1 MKMNMMID
9 RYMPDYQFGERHEI
23 VIHAEQEIVYRA
35 IREVTATEIP
45 LLRLLFAIRTLPSLL
60 MGKRG
65 KVLAD
70 TLPYVE
76 EMERYGF
83 LLLEEEQNLEFVVG
97 VVGKFWRPVGN
108 LPIKLKSVVDFTKF
122 IDSRYA
128 RSVMNFSVQHGELN
142 GNTVLRTETR
152 VQTIGSAAKVKF
164 ALYWAII
171 YPGSAYIRRMM
182 LKAIKKRA
190 ESNHG

>member
-1 MKMNMMID
+1 MNMMID

-23 VIHAEQEIVYRA
+23 SIHAEQGTVYRA
-35 IREVTATEIP
+35 IREVTAMEIP
-45 LLRLLFAIRTLPSLL
+45 LLRLLFAIRALPSVL
-60 MGKRG
+60 MGKRREA
-65 KVLAD
+65 LAN

-83 LLLEEEQNLEFVVG
+83 LLLEEERNWEFVVG
-97 VVGKFWRPVGN
+97 VIGKFWRLTGN
-108 LPIKLKSVVDFTKF
+108 MPIKLKSADDFNAF
-122 IDSRYA
+122 VDSRYA
-128 RSVMNFSVQHGELN
+128 KSVMNFSVHEGPHGN
-142 GNTVLRTETR
+142 AVVRTETR
-152 VQTIGSAAKVKF
+152 IQTTGSASKVKF

-190 ESNHG
+190 ERKRG